1 MHDSREVDQ
10 EALKCHDFYF
20 KRSLQSE
27 ELKKLISNSH
37 KIRPYGFNYEVI
49 SNPPDLFALRRSLL
63 AQNLREFLTGVGWST
78 GLANLWQFV
87 PSLGKME
94 DMPPE
99 NAPNKIIFMARTWDP
114 NQNSAHLDHKRK
126 LDRDSINHG
135 RANCIRALRNA
146 FGEKF
151 LGGFAPSELAK
162 KYYPDLLLHNNSY
175 NKKNYIEILRAST
188 IGIATAGLHGSLGWK
203 MAEYVAFSR
212 AIVSENFNTSLPG
225 IFSDGSNYLS
235 FSTPEECVN
244 QVQRLLNDSQLKK
257 QMMWKNRA
265 YYLDFLHPRALVAK
279 SLAEVLNS

>member
-1 MHDSREVDQ
+1 
-10 EALKCHDFYF
+10 
-20 KRSLQSE
+20 
-27 ELKKLISNSH
+27 
-37 KIRPYGFNYEVI
+37 
-49 SNPPDLFALRRSLL
+49 
-63 AQNLREFLTGVGWST
+63 
-78 GLANLWQFV
+78 
-87 PSLGKME
+87 
-94 DMPPE
+94 
-99 NAPNKIIFMARTWDP
+99 MARTWDP
-114 NQNSAHLDHKRK
+114 NQNFAHLDHKRK

-151 LGGFAPSELAK
+151 LGGFAPNELAK

-244 QVQRLLNDSQLKK
+244 QVQRLLNDNQLRM
-257 QMMWKNRA
+257 QMMRKNHA
-265 YYLDFLHPRALVAK
+265 YYLDFLHPKALVAK